1 MTQPFDALNI
11 RQIKLINGEEILALV
26 TKVDQQKWTI
36 ERPVTIRSN
45 MLGGY
50 QLQPWFPF
58 SQKKLFTIMG
68 SDILAHVEI
77 DLDVKETYVKA
88 VTATPPRNSP
98 PEFKT
103 EEQLQAEYDEL
114 IDEVYNEEQ
123 SSKKTIH

>member
-26 TKVDQQKWTI
+26 TKVDQQRWTI

-58 SQKKLFTIMG
+58 SQKKLF
-68 SDILAHVEI
+68 L
-77 DLDVKETYVKA
+77 LLYFY
-88 VTATPPRNSP
+88 P
-98 PEFKT
+98 
-103 EEQLQAEYDEL
+103 
-114 IDEVYNEEQ
+114 
-123 SSKKTIH
+123 